1 MDGDAE
7 TYDACGP
14 VGHSIA
20 LADAEAELFAIVAC
34 EQGQV
39 RAALHMLC
47 FQRLRCNEI
56 PRLS

>member
-1 MDGDAE
+1 ML
-7 TYDACGP
+7 TYGARGP

-20 LADAEAELFAIVAC
+20 LADAEAELLAIVAR

-39 RAALHMLC
+39 RAALHVLC
-47 FQRLRCNEI
+47 FQRLRSNES